1 MTRKTHRFLHFGL
14 LLGSGLILT
23 SLLLMGTRPPR
34 VANAEVP
41 GRNLAG
47 SLTQLTNAD
56 CLGCHGKAG
65 LTSNIGGTDISITV
79 DPAQFG
85 GSVHGANGM
94 SCTACHTGITEFPH
108 PEIVAASYQE
118 YMRTGSLACT
128 QCHTEESTMLNDSIH
143 KQALEA
149 GNPNAPVCTDC
160 HNPHTQTRLKDKD
173 TGVRLEEERVNIP
186 VTCAKCH
193 NEIFKEYLDSVH
205 GAGLLIDGN
214 ANSPTCTDCHQVH
227 DIQKVDNAFRLRSPQ
242 ECAKC
247 HTDPDMMTKYGLSTA
262 VMDTYVS
269 DFHGTTVTIFD
280 KTAPD
285 QETNTPVCV
294 DCHGVHNIA
303 RTDDPEKGIQ
313 IQSNLIKT
321 CQKCHPDAGD
331 NFSASWMSHYIPSP
345 TKAPLVFYVG
355 LFYKI
360 LIPTVI
366 GGMILYVIS
375 DIIRRRLEKRKG
387 AKVS

>member
-1 MTRKTHRFLHFGL
+1 MTRKTHYLLRFGL
-14 LLGSGLILT
+14 LLGIGLIVT
-23 SLLLMGTRPPR
+23 SLI
-34 VANAEVP
+34 
-41 GRNLAG
+41 LAG
-47 SLTQLTNAD
+47 SGPTTVEAKVAGSSPFGVRTQLSNAD

-65 LTSNIGGTDISITV
+65 LTSIIAGTEVSISIT
-79 DPAQFG
+79 PAQFG
-85 GSVHGANGM
+85 GSVHGSNGM
-94 SCTACHTGITEFPH
+94 SCTTCHTGITEFPH
-108 PEIVAASYQE
+108 PKVEAASYQE
-118 YMRTGSLACT
+118 YMKTGSQACAE
-128 QCHTEESTMLNDSIH
+128 CHTEESTMLNDSIH
-143 KQALEA
+143 KQALDA
-149 GNPNAPVCTDC
+149 DNPNTPVCTDC

-193 NEIFKEYLDSVH
+193 NEIFKEYEESVH
-205 GAGLLIDGN
+205 GAGMLVEGN
-214 ANSPTCTDCHQVH
+214 VDSPTCTDCHQVH
-227 DIQKVDNAFRLRSPQ
+227 DIQGVDNAFRLRSPQ
-242 ECAKC
+242 ECARC
-247 HTDPDMMTKYGLSTA
+247 HTDKDMMDKYGLSTA

-313 IQSNLIKT
+313 IQSNLLKT
-321 CQKCHPDAGD
+321 CQKCHPDAGE
-331 NFSASWMSHYIPSP
+331 NFSASWLSHYIPSP
-345 TKAPLVFYVG
+345 TKAPLVYYVS
-355 LFYKI
+355 LFYNI

-366 GGMILYVIS
+366 GGMVLYIIT
-375 DIIRRRLEKRKG
+375 DIVRRRMEKRKG